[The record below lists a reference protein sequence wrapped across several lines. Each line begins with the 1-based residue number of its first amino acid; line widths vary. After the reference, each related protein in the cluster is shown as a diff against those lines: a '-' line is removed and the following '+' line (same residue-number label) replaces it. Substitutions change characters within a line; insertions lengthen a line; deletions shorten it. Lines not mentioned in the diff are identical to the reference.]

1 MDVPKQEYYDQ
12 KLQIDGSVERF
23 CLIWGIYAKFG
34 KKMIDSSQLIR
45 LVILV
50 H

>member
-12 KLQIDGSVERF
+12 KLQIDEKVERF

-34 KKMIDSSQLIR
+34 KKDD
-45 LVILV
+45 
-50 H
+50 